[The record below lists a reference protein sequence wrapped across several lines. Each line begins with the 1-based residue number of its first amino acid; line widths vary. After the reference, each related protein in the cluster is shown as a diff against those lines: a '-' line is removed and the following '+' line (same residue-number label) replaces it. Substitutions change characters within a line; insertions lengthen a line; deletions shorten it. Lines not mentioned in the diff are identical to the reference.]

1 MMDLSF
7 LDPIQE
13 LLKDPTVQEQIDH
26 TARIFFSNGGLTINL
41 IPALIALTL
50 GALLLLPLLGIPIL
64 DLLADGM
71 GAMASGYGATV
82 SSGYGGGHGFFSRGD
97 NSAYYDQTI
106 ADLQQ
111 QVTALQESEASL
123 RSAVYYNA
131 PVDSGAQVANSIGYS
146 S

>member
-13 LLKDPTVQEQIDH
+13 LLKDPAVQEQIDH
-26 TARIFFSNGGLTINL
+26 TARIFFSNQVLTVNL
-41 IPALIALTL
+41 IPALIAVTL

-82 SSGYGGGHGFFSRGD
+82 SSGYGGHGFFSRGD
-97 NSAYYDQTI
+97 NTYYDQTI